1 MLRPDN
7 LDTAGRKNTEVVALA
22 VEVTAEMTEF
32 LHRVVAT
39 EGATVVVRDR
49 KATVA
54 VVAMV
59 VATRAVTRVATR
71 VAATRAEAMAEE
83 AETLRDVMR
92 RSAA

>member
-59 VATRAVTRVATR
+59 VATADAGDT
-71 VAATRAEAMAEE
+71 
-83 AETLRDVMR
+83 
-92 RSAA
+92 

>member
-39 EGATVVVRDR
+39 EGATVVVRER

-59 VATRAVTRVATR
+59 VATAD
-71 VAATRAEAMAEE
+71 AADT
-83 AETLRDVMR
+83 
-92 RSAA
+92 

>member
-39 EGATVVVRDR
+39 EGATGTDWTLVKR
-49 KATVA
+49 
-54 VVAMV
+54 
-59 VATRAVTRVATR
+59 
-71 VAATRAEAMAEE
+71 ES
-83 AETLRDVMR
+83 ET
-92 RSAA
+92 

>member
-7 LDTAGRKNTEVVALA
+7 LDTVCRKNTEVVATA

-39 EGATVVVRDR
+39 EGATVVVRER

-59 VATRAVTRVATR
+59 MATAD
-71 VAATRAEAMAEE
+71 AADA
-83 AETLRDVMR
+83 
-92 RSAA
+92 

>member
-7 LDTAGRKNTEVVALA
+7 LDTVCRKNTEVVATA

-39 EGATVVVRDR
+39 EGATVVVRER

-54 VVAMV
+54 VVAIRSIF
-59 VATRAVTRVATR
+59 APF
-71 VAATRAEAMAEE
+71 
-83 AETLRDVMR
+83 ETTAPHRK
-92 RSAA
+92 SSKYITI

>member
-7 LDTAGRKNTEVVALA
+7 LDTAGRKNTEVVATA

-39 EGATVVVRDR
+39 EGATVVVRER

-59 VATRAVTRVATR
+59 VATAD
-71 VAATRAEAMAEE
+71 AADA
-83 AETLRDVMR
+83 
-92 RSAA
+92 

>member
-22 VEVTAEMTEF
+22 VKVTAEMTEF

-59 VATRAVTRVATR
+59 VATAD
-71 VAATRAEAMAEE
+71 AADA
-83 AETLRDVMR
+83 
-92 RSAA
+92 

>member
-7 LDTAGRKNTEVVALA
+7 LDTAGRKNTEVVATA

-32 LHRVVAT
+32 LYRVVAT

-59 VATRAVTRVATR
+59 VATAD
-71 VAATRAEAMAEE
+71 AADT
-83 AETLRDVMR
+83 
-92 RSAA
+92 

>member
-1 MLRPDN
+1 MLRPDY

-39 EGATVVVRDR
+39 EEATVVVRDR

-59 VATRAVTRVATR
+59 VATAD
-71 VAATRAEAMAEE
+71 AADA
-83 AETLRDVMR
+83 
-92 RSAA
+92 

>member
-7 LDTAGRKNTEVVALA
+7 LDTAGRKNTEVVATA

-59 VATRAVTRVATR
+59 VATTD
-71 VAATRAEAMAEE
+71 AADA
-83 AETLRDVMR
+83 
-92 RSAA
+92 

>member
-1 MLRPDN
+1 MLHPDN

-59 VATRAVTRVATR
+59 VATAD
-71 VAATRAEAMAEE
+71 AADA
-83 AETLRDVMR
+83 
-92 RSAA
+92 

>member
-7 LDTAGRKNTEVVALA
+7 LDTAGRKNTEVVATA

-32 LHRVVAT
+32 LHRVEAT

-59 VATRAVTRVATR
+59 VATAD
-71 VAATRAEAMAEE
+71 AADT
-83 AETLRDVMR
+83 
-92 RSAA
+92 

>member
-59 VATRAVTRVATR
+59 VATAD
-71 VAATRAEAMAEE
+71 AED
-83 AETLRDVMR
+83 T
-92 RSAA
+92 

>member
-7 LDTAGRKNTEVVALA
+7 LDTVCRKNTEVVATA
-22 VEVTAEMTEF
+22 EVTAEMTEF

-59 VATRAVTRVATR
+59 VATADAVDT
-71 VAATRAEAMAEE
+71 
-83 AETLRDVMR
+83 
-92 RSAA
+92 

>member
-7 LDTAGRKNTEVVALA
+7 LDTAGRKNTEVVATV

-59 VATRAVTRVATR
+59 VATAD
-71 VAATRAEAMAEE
+71 AADT
-83 AETLRDVMR
+83 
-92 RSAA
+92 

>member
-7 LDTAGRKNTEVVALA
+7 LDTAGRKNTEVVATV

-39 EGATVVVRDR
+39 EGATV
-49 KATVA
+49 A

-59 VATRAVTRVATR
+59 VATAD
-71 VAATRAEAMAEE
+71 AADA
-83 AETLRDVMR
+83 
-92 RSAA
+92 

>member
-7 LDTAGRKNTEVVALA
+7 LDTAGRKNTEVVATA

-32 LHRVVAT
+32 LQRVVAT

-59 VATRAVTRVATR
+59 VATAD
-71 VAATRAEAMAEE
+71 AADA
-83 AETLRDVMR
+83 
-92 RSAA
+92 

>member
-7 LDTAGRKNTEVVALA
+7 LDTAGRKNTEVVATA

-54 VVAMV
+54 VVAM
-59 VATRAVTRVATR
+59 
-71 VAATRAEAMAEE
+71 AA
-83 AETLRDVMR
+83 D
-92 RSAA
+92 AADA

>member
-1 MLRPDN
+1 M
-7 LDTAGRKNTEVVALA
+7 A

-59 VATRAVTRVATR
+59 VATAD
-71 VAATRAEAMAEE
+71 AADA
-83 AETLRDVMR
+83 
-92 RSAA
+92 

>member
-7 LDTAGRKNTEVVALA
+7 LDTAGRKNTEVVATA

-59 VATRAVTRVATR
+59 VATAD
-71 VAATRAEAMAEE
+71 AADA
-83 AETLRDVMR
+83 
-92 RSAA
+92 

>member
-7 LDTAGRKNTEVVALA
+7 LDTAGRKNTEVVATA
-22 VEVTAEMTEF
+22 VEMTAEMTEF
-32 LHRVVAT
+32 LQRVVAT

-59 VATRAVTRVATR
+59 VATAD
-71 VAATRAEAMAEE
+71 AADA
-83 AETLRDVMR
+83 
-92 RSAA
+92 

>member
-54 VVAMV
+54 AVAMV
-59 VATRAVTRVATR
+59 VATAD
-71 VAATRAEAMAEE
+71 AADT
-83 AETLRDVMR
+83 
-92 RSAA
+92 

>member
-39 EGATVVVRDR
+39 EGATVVVRDW

-59 VATRAVTRVATR
+59 VATAD
-71 VAATRAEAMAEE
+71 AADA
-83 AETLRDVMR
+83 
-92 RSAA
+92 

>member
-59 VATRAVTRVATR
+59 VATAD
-71 VAATRAEAMAEE
+71 AADA
-83 AETLRDVMR
+83 
-92 RSAA
+92 

>member
-32 LHRVVAT
+32 LHMEVAT

-59 VATRAVTRVATR
+59 VATAD
-71 VAATRAEAMAEE
+71 AADT
-83 AETLRDVMR
+83 
-92 RSAA
+92 

>member
-7 LDTAGRKNTEVVALA
+7 LDTAGRKNTEVVATA

-59 VATRAVTRVATR
+59 VATAD
-71 VAATRAEAMAEE
+71 AADT
-83 AETLRDVMR
+83 
-92 RSAA
+92 

>member
-59 VATRAVTRVATR
+59 VATAD
-71 VAATRAEAMAEE
+71 AADT
-83 AETLRDVMR
+83 
-92 RSAA
+92 

>member
-59 VATRAVTRVATR
+59 VATAD
-71 VAATRAEAMAEE
+71 AADM
-83 AETLRDVMR
+83 
-92 RSAA
+92 